1 MKKKTMKIIKK
12 VSPEGRD
19 KIAEHEGGYILTAYL
34 CPAKVWTISAGL
46 TYYPNGKRV
55 KEGDTINIEE
65 ARTMFASVLKDFET
79 AVWSATRDD
88 INQNQFDALVSFAFN
103 VGVGAFVNSTLLKK
117 VNKDPTDVKIM
128 DEFLKWKYVGG
139 KESRGLLNRRKRE
152 SNLYFS
158 PIGNYEIIV

>member
-1 MKKKTMKIIKK
+1 MKIIKK

-19 KIAEHEGGYILTAYL
+19 KIAEHEGGYILKAYL

-55 KEGDTINIEE
+55 KEGDMINIEE

-103 VGVGAFVNSTLLKK
+103 VGIGNFINSTLLKK
-117 VNKDPTDVKIM
+117 VNKNPNDVTIA
-128 DEFLKWKYVGG
+128 DEFMKWVYAGG
-139 KESRGLLNRRKRE
+139 KELNGLKNRRKKE
-152 SNLYFS
+152 SALYFK
-158 PIGNYEIIV
+158 PII